1 MYRKCLNCV
10 FDYLYT
16 FLPFRD
22 LLLMQITKQ
31 KRELTMRAEAELAA
45 ELATQKQSLKKMRE
59 VGEDVNVNFYLS

>member
-31 KRELTMRAEAELAA
+31 KRELAMRAEAELAA
-45 ELATQKQSLKKMRE
+45 QKQSLKKMRDE
-59 VGEDVNVNFYLS
+59 VGEDVNVKF

>member
-1 MYRKCLNCV
+1 MHRKCLNCV

-31 KRELTMRAEAELAA
+31 KRELAMRAEAELAA
-45 ELATQKQSLKKMRE
+45 QKQSLKKMRDE
-59 VGEDVNVNFYLS
+59 VGEDVNVKFYLS

>member
-22 LLLMQITKQ
+22 LLLMQITQQ
-31 KRELTMRAEAELAA
+31 KRELAMRAEAELAA
-45 ELATQKQSLKKMRE
+45 QKQSLKKMRE
-59 VGEDVNVNFYLS
+59 VGEDVNVKFYLS